1 MLTRTERI
9 IIALAFA
16 LALMNLLFMGM
27 GLLYYICLVVVLV
40 VCGSSVL
47 RWAMLREPITGR

>member
-1 MLTRTERI
+1 
-9 IIALAFA
+9 
-16 LALMNLLFMGM
+16 MNLLFMGMGRGM

-47 RWAMLREPITGR
+47 HWAMRREPVTG

>member
-1 MLTRTERI
+1 MLTRPERI

-27 GLLYYICLVVVLV
+27 GMGLLYYICLVVLV
-40 VCGSSVL
+40 VWGSSVL
-47 RWAMLREPITGR
+47 RWAMRREPVTG